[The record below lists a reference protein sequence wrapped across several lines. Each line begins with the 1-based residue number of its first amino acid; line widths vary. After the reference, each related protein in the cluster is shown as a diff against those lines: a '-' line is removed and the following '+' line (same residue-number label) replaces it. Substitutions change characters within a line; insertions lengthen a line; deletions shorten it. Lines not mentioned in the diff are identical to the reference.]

1 MTLAVPPAAR
11 SPAPRIDPMHAI
23 APTDQ
28 VVLLTERLILRRTT
42 QADVALIY
50 EANRQLNADYDSA
63 PALGPEELA
72 ELHAHFDAE
81 WTARGIGY
89 FIAIEAASGLPV
101 GHVRLKW
108 LEGATPGRMAEL
120 IYAIHPAYQSRGFA
134 TEAVR
139 EVLSYAFAKAGL
151 DYVIACIEPD
161 NAASLAVARRNRM
174 TAVSQGLMHGRIMT
188 RHLISA
194 KAWAVLMTL
203 HGR

>member
-1 MTLAVPPAAR
+1 MTLAA
-11 SPAPRIDPMHAI
+11 RIDPMLQT
-23 APTDQ
+23 APTDE

-42 QADVALIY
+42 QADVGLIY
-50 EANRQLNADYDSA
+50 DTTRQLNADYESA
-63 PALGPEELA
+63 PALAPEALA
-72 ELHAHFDAE
+72 ELHAHFEAE
-81 WTARGIGY
+81 WAEHGIGY
-89 FIAIEAASGLPV
+89 FIVLEAASGLPV

-108 LEGATPGRMAEL
+108 LSGSTPGRMAEL
-120 IYAIHPAYQSRGFA
+120 IYAIHPGHQSRGFA

-139 EVLSYAFAKAGL
+139 EVLAYAFTRAKL

-174 TAVSQGLMHGRIMT
+174 TAVSEGLMHGRIMK
-188 RHLISA
+188 RFLISA

>member
-1 MTLAVPPAAR
+1 MLQT
-11 SPAPRIDPMHAI
+11 
-23 APTDQ
+23 APTDE

-42 QADVALIY
+42 QADVGLIY
-50 EANRQLNADYDSA
+50 ETNRQLNADYESA
-63 PALGPEELA
+63 PALAAEALA

-81 WTARGIGY
+81 WAEHGIGY
-89 FIAIEAASGLPV
+89 FIVLEAASGLPV

-108 LEGATPGRMAEL
+108 LSGATPGRMAEL
-120 IYAIHPAYQSRGFA
+120 IYAIHPGHQSRGFA

-139 EVLSYAFAKAGL
+139 EVLAYAFTRAKL

-161 NAASLAVARRNRM
+161 NAASLAVARHNRM
-174 TAVSQGLMHGRIMT
+174 TAVSEGLMHGRIMK
-188 RHLISA
+188 RFLISA

>member
-1 MTLAVPPAAR
+1 MTLAAR
-11 SPAPRIDPMHAI
+11 IEPMLQP
-23 APTDQ
+23 APTDE

-42 QADVALIY
+42 PADVGLIY
-50 EANRQLNADYDSA
+50 DTNRQLNAEYGSA
-63 PALGPEELA
+63 PPLGPEALA
-72 ELHAHFDAE
+72 ELHAHFEAE
-81 WTARGIGY
+81 WAEHGIGY
-89 FIAIEAASGLPV
+89 FIVLEAQSGTPV

-108 LEGATPGRMAEL
+108 LAGALPGRMAEL
-120 IYAIHPAYQSRGFA
+120 IYAIHPAWQSRGFA

-139 EVLSYAFAKAGL
+139 EVLAYAFTRAKL

-174 TAVSQGLMHGRIMT
+174 TAVSQGLMHGRIMS
-188 RHLISA
+188 RFLISA